1 MKHMDLMHSAQQ
13 WRPKHTDQRLRD
25 CTAMKAAIN
34 SRDQRLLRIRSSDTI
49 SSLKENK
56 FLLFLIT
63 YIENIYI
70 DELFIFR
77 NKQLLL

>member
-1 MKHMDLMHSAQQ
+1 
-13 WRPKHTDQRLRD
+13 
-25 CTAMKAAIN
+25 MKAAIN